1 MKNKNKY
8 LIMNSFL
15 LFILLIGCK
24 SNELK
29 THLLVLKKTN
39 TYIDLDNWKL
49 IQKIEYNSKHKDFVL
64 EKQKKD
70 TSFILCF
77 SYLKED
83 SISYYIQR
91 FIKSYSSKGF
101 YYEMSLSENDT
112 LYFFKFKKTNKMEK
126 PGFYTDI
133 NLLDFSFGKY
143 YYMHEHSMFNMGQDD
158 YFQKHKDSLIK
169 IKGNNILELP
179 DLRLKNK
186 RDDTIIPIENIEDTP
201 THYIK

>member
-1 MKNKNKY
+1 MKNKNKH
-8 LIMNSFL
+8 LIMNGFL

-29 THLLVLKKTN
+29 THLLALNKIN
-39 TYIDLDNWKL
+39 SHIDLGDWKL
-49 IQKIEYNSKHKDFVL
+49 IQKIEYNTYNEEFVL
-64 EKQKKD
+64 EKLIND
-70 TSFILCF
+70 TSYILCF

-143 YYMHEHSMFNMGQDD
+143 YYMHEHSMLNMGQDD
-158 YFQKHKDSLIK
+158 YFEKHKDSLIK
-169 IKGNNILELP
+169 VKGNNILELP

-201 THYIK
+201 IHYIK